1 MVEKGENMLTTL
13 LYGFDMTKFVG
24 NTLYFILSLI
34 ALDILTGLL
43 ASAKERKLSSKINFN
58 GMIKKVSELIVLV
71 FVSLIDAYFK
81 ANGNVVK
88 LGVSIIIGY
97 EGMSIVE
104 NLDRIGWNLKFVTK
118 YFNNGK
124 DENK

>member
-13 LYGFDMTKFVG
+13 LYGFDLAKFVG
-24 NTLYFILSLI
+24 STLNFILSLI

-43 ASAKERKLSSKINFN
+43 ASAKERKLSSKVNFN
-58 GMIKKVSELIVLV
+58 GMIKKIAELIGLV

-81 ANGNVVK
+81 ANGQVVK

-97 EGMSIVE
+97 EGMSIIE
-104 NLDRIGWNLKFVTK
+104 NLDRIGFNLKILTK

-124 DENK
+124 DDTK